1 MTREEL
7 VQELRRCAE
16 LANHSKERAH
26 KAADRALLEFIGDD
40 VIAAAYDEVRKWY
53 A

>member
-16 LANHSKERAH
+16 LAGDSKERAH
-26 KAADRALLEFIGDD
+26 KAADRALLKFIGDD
-40 VIAAAYDEVRKWY
+40 EIAAAYDAVRKWY